1 MSKLCL
7 NTYTKLFGKK
17 SDLKNVISKKN
28 NFYMLKN
35 VIKAEEDMKNGAPTY
50 DLDVV
55 ISDLIMQFG

>member
-35 VIKAEEDMKNGAPTY
+35 VIKAEEEMKNAKTSICLAFY
-50 DLDVV
+50 F
-55 ISDLIMQFG
+55 I